1 VELEELRRRARK
13 HTTGAVE
20 DAERFRRDVR
30 AFFAAVPEPPLYRRR
45 NDPSLP
51 AAKALL
57 ETGEVLLGRSLE
69 LEGEVALREA
79 LEAHLLALSFLAEQR
94 VEAAEPAW
102 REAVRLEQR
111 VMAASQ
117 LWRRTE
123 DVGRPVFDRS
133 TGVSRFDPRLE
144 AMAQVTLSCPWCR
157 AQGVFACAP
166 AASRHRLDCPKCRQT
181 FVAYVAELRTV
192 QTALRGGTRRTTF
205 RVLEPSGAQARIEL
219 DDATGHELPTAPR
232 DRLAFLYAPPE
243 RLRGVLNLS
252 TSRVLWLNTTGPCF
266 VATVVFGEDAPQV
279 ASLRRFRD
287 EVLMRRP
294 AGRRFVRWYYAH
306 GSTLAAFVGERRWLG
321 RATRALLTRF
331 VEVFEHR

>member
-1 VELEELRRRARK
+1 MQLEELRQRARK

-30 AFFAAVPEPPLYRRR
+30 AFFATVPEPPLYRRR
-45 NDPSLP
+45 NDPSVL
-51 AAKALL
+51 AARALL
-57 ETGEVLLGRSLE
+57 ETGEVLLGRGLE
-69 LEGEVALREA
+69 LAGDAALREA
-79 LEAHLLALSFLAEQR
+79 LEAHLVALSLVAEQR

-102 REAVRLEQR
+102 REAVRLER
-111 VMAASQ
+111 RAMAASQ
-117 LWRRTE
+117 LWRRPD

-133 TGVSRFDPRLE
+133 TGASRFDPQLE
-144 AMAQVTLSCPWCR
+144 AMAQVTLSCPKCR

-166 AASRHRLDCPKCRQT
+166 AASRHRLDCPKCRQA

-192 QTALRGGTRRTTF
+192 QTALRGGTRHTTF

-287 EVLMRRP
+287 EVLMTRP

-306 GSTLAAFVGERRWLG
+306 GPALAGFVGERRWLQG
-321 RATRALLTRF
+321 AARAVLTRF